1 MKILFITPYIT
12 TDKHKAFLRNR
23 TGFGLMVYDIANNV
37 GMREQVD
44 LYAVNAFAPHQTMDN
59 FNTLCNSWF
68 SFFCG
73 VKLNSLSD
81 SLKFLHRYKLPIK
94 DQLRVIYQHLSVG
107 GLSSKLKEY
116 DIVHIHGCGPITNA
130 AIKLCK
136 RKKIPFCVTLHGL
149 VSFEEQVLLHPS
161 LKQYERDFLV
171 EAYTNDYAVSF
182 ISTGNYE
189 QALDFVKSQY

>member
-12 TDKHKAFLRNR
+12 TNKHKAFLRNR
-23 TGFGLMVYDIANNV
+23 TGFGLMVYDIANNI
-37 GMREQVD
+37 GMREHVD
-44 LYAVNAFAPHQTMDN
+44 LYAVNAIAPHQIMDN
-59 FNTLCNSWF
+59 FNTIRNSWLSFLCGIRF
-68 SFFCG
+68 SNF
-73 VKLNSLSD
+73 LD
-81 SLKFLHRYKLPIK
+81 SLKFLRRYKLPFK

-107 GLSSKLKEY
+107 GLSSKLRGY

-136 RKKIPFCVTLHGL
+136 RKKIPFCATLHGL

-189 QALDFVKSQY
+189 QALAFVKFQH